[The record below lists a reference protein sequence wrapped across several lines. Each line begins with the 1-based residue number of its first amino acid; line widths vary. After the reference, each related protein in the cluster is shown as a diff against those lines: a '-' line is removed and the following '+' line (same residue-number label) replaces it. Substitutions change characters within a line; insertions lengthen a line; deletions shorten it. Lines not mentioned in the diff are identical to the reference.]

1 MAAQKQRNVTI
12 SSVRFDGYKAFRSFS
27 ISLQRMNVLV
37 GPNNSGKSTI
47 IRAFRIL
54 EVALRQANA
63 KKAEMIQI
71 NDQNYMGYRISDRN
85 FPVSLENVHTDY
97 EESDARINFRCNNG
111 NSLALLFPSDGGCI
125 LVPNAQGKQCHTP
138 GRFKNCF
145 PISIQTVP
153 ELGPLED
160 EEFLLNEETIRR
172 GLSTHR
178 ASRHFRNYW
187 RLYPEG
193 FDEFAN
199 MVSQTW
205 PGMEIERP
213 ELPDIM
219 YKRLTMF
226 CREDR
231 ISREIYWS
239 DFGFQI
245 WCQILTHLS
254 RGKNATV
261 LVIDE
266 PEVYLHPDVQRQL
279 VGILRDIGPD
289 IVIASHSTEIIGES
303 DPYEI
308 LVVDKKKN
316 SASRLKDINQIQTAL
331 DNIGSVHNVK
341 LTHLARTG
349 RLLYI
354 EGSNDGKI
362 LRRFARKLGLVEL
375 ASGNDI
381 TMIESEGFSS
391 WKKIEASAWAFEKAL
406 QGQFRIGAVFDRDY
420 FSNEEIEVVLQK
432 LSIRFPAV
440 YIHDRKVPAVYI
452 HDRKEIENYMLVPGP
467 LNRAIQKTIRERNRK
482 MGIDNSGDFDV
493 VQELISISD
502 ENKSDIMSQ
511 LIGKR
516 SDFIRTT
523 GKDTST
529 VTREVLDSVEDRWA
543 NLESRLALVPGKKVL
558 RRLREKLKTHYSIN
572 LTDIRI
578 IDEFRTDEIPA
589 DLVRLLRNLDTFR
602 TN

>member
-1 MAAQKQRNVTI
+1 MATKKQQDVAI
-12 SSVRFDGYKAFRSFS
+12 SSIRFYGYKAFRSFS
-27 ISLQRMNVLV
+27 FSLQRMNVLV

-47 IRAFRIL
+47 IQAFRIL

-71 NDQNYMGYRISDRN
+71 NDQNYIGHRIPDRN
-85 FPVSLENVHTDY
+85 LPVSLENVHTDY
-97 EESDARINFRCNNG
+97 EESDARIRFRCSNG
-111 NSLALLFPSDGGCI
+111 NSLELLFPSDGGCI
-125 LVPNAQGKQCHTP
+125 LIPDAQGKQCYTP
-138 GRFKNCF
+138 ARFRSCF
-145 PISIQTVP
+145 PVSIQTVP

-160 EEFLLNEETIRR
+160 EEFLLNEQTIRR

-187 RLYPEG
+187 RLFSRE

-199 MVSQTW
+199 MVSRTW

-213 ELPDIM
+213 ELADLM
-219 YKRLTMF
+219 SQRLTMF
-226 CREDR
+226 CKENR

-239 DFGFQI
+239 GFGFQI
-245 WCQILTHLS
+245 WCQILTHIS
-254 RGKNATV
+254 RGKDATI

-303 DPYEI
+303 DPSEI
-308 LVVDKKKN
+308 LNVDKKRT
-316 SASRLKDINQIQTAL
+316 SASRLKDMNQVQAAL
-331 DNIGSVHNVK
+331 DTIGSIHNVK

-362 LRRFARKLGLVEL
+362 LRRFARILGFVEL
-375 ASGNDI
+375 ASGHDI

-420 FSNEEIEVVLQK
+420 FSREEIGVVLQK
-432 LSIRFPAV
+432 LSARFPAV
-440 YIHDRKVPAVYI
+440 YIHE
-452 HDRKEIENYMLVPGP
+452 RKEIENYMLVLDP

-482 MGIDNSGDFDV
+482 MEAEENVEEFDV
-493 VQELISISD
+493 IKELESIPD
-502 ENKSDIMSQ
+502 EYKSDIVAQ
-511 LIGKR
+511 IIGKR
-516 SDFIRTT
+516 LDFIRST
-523 GKDTST
+523 GKDIST
-529 VTREVLDSVEDRWA
+529 VTREVLDYIENMWMD
-543 NLESRLALVPGKKVL
+543 LETRLVLVPGKKVL
-558 RRLREKLKTHYSIN
+558 RRLRENLQTHYSIN

-578 IDEFRTDEIPA
+578 IDEFRSDEIPQ
-589 DLVRLLRNLDTFR
+589 DLTRLLLNLNEFR

>member
-1 MAAQKQRNVTI
+1 MAIKKQKNVAI
-12 SSVRFDGYKAFRSFS
+12 SSIRFDGYKALRSFS
-27 ISLQRMNVLV
+27 FTLQRMNVLV

-54 EVALRQANA
+54 EVALRQAYA
-63 KKAEMIQI
+63 RKAVMIQS
-71 NDQNYMGYRISDRN
+71 NDRNFMGYRISDRN
-85 FPVSLENVHTDY
+85 IPVSLENVHTDY
-97 EESDARINFRCNNG
+97 EESDARIHFRCSNG
-111 NSLALLFPSDGGCI
+111 NLLELLFPSDGGCI
-125 LVPNAQGKQCHTP
+125 LIPNAQGKQCYTP
-138 GRFKNCF
+138 GKFKTCF

-187 RLYPEG
+187 RLFPEG

-205 PGMEIERP
+205 PGMEIGRP
-213 ELPDIM
+213 ELTDLM
-219 YKRLTMF
+219 SKRLTMF
-226 CREDR
+226 CRENR

-239 DFGFQI
+239 GFGFQI
-245 WCQILTHLS
+245 WCQILAHIS
-254 RGKNATV
+254 RGKNSTV

-266 PEVYLHPDVQRQL
+266 PEIYLHPDIQRQL

-289 IVIASHSTEIIGES
+289 IVVASHSTEIIGES
-303 DPYEI
+303 DPSEI
-308 LVVDKKKN
+308 LTIDKKKT
-316 SASRLKDINQIQTAL
+316 SAIRLKDINQIQTAL
-331 DNIGSVHNVK
+331 DTIGSIHNVK

-362 LRRFARKLGLVEL
+362 LRRFARILGLVEL

-406 QGQFRIGAVFDRDY
+406 QGQFRIGAVFDHDY
-420 FSNEEIEVVLQK
+420 FSKDEIENVLHK
-432 LSIRFPAV
+432 LSTRFPAV
-440 YIHDRKVPAVYI
+440 YIHE
-452 HDRKEIENYMLVPGP
+452 RKEIENYMLVLGP
-467 LNRAIQKTIRERNRK
+467 LNRAIRKIIKERNRRVEVK
-482 MGIDNSGDFDV
+482 KSVEEFDLV
-493 VQELISISD
+493 KELESITD
-502 ENKSDIMSQ
+502 EYKSYIVSQ
-511 LIGKR
+511 LVGKR
-516 SDFIRTT
+516 SNFIKST
-523 GKDTST
+523 GKDTSI
-529 VTREVLDSVEDRWA
+529 VTREILDYIEDKWMD
-543 NLESRLALVPGKKVL
+543 LEARFVLVPGKKVL
-558 RRLREKLKTHYSIN
+558 SKLREKLKACCYIN

-578 IDEFRTDEIPA
+578 IDEFRPDEVPQ
-589 DLVRLLRNLDTFR
+589 DLSRLLRNLDDFR
-602 TN
+602 KM

>member
-27 ISLQRMNVLV
+27 LSLQRMNVLV

-63 KKAEMIQI
+63 KKAEMMQI
-71 NDQNYMGYRISDRN
+71 NDQNYIGYRISDRN
-85 FPVSLENVHTDY
+85 LPVSLENVHTDY
-97 EESDARINFRCNNG
+97 EESDARIRFKCNNG
-111 NSLALLFPSDGGCI
+111 NSLDLLFPSDGGCI

-160 EEFLLNEETIRR
+160 AELLLNEETIRR

-193 FDEFAN
+193 FDDFAN

-213 ELPDIM
+213 ELMDIM
-219 YKRLTMF
+219 SQRLTMF
-226 CREDR
+226 CRENR
-231 ISREIYWS
+231 ILREISWS
-239 DFGFQI
+239 GFGFQV

-316 SASRLKDINQIQTAL
+316 SASRLKDINQIQAAL
-331 DNIGSVHNVK
+331 DIIGSVHNVK

-362 LRRFARKLGLVEL
+362 LRRFARRLGLVEL

-440 YIHDRKVPAVYI
+440 HIHE
-452 HDRKEIENYMLVPGP
+452 RKEVENYMLVPGP
-467 LNRAIQKTIRERNRK
+467 LNRAIQKTIKERNRK
-482 MGIDNSGDFDV
+482 MGIDDPGDFDV
-493 VQELISISD
+493 AQELASISD
-502 ENKSDIMSQ
+502 EYKSDIMSQ

-516 SDFIRTT
+516 SDFIRAT

-529 VTREVLDSVEDRWA
+529 VTREVLDSVEGKWT
-543 NLESRLALVPGKKVL
+543 NLETRLALVPGKKVL
-558 RRLREKLKTHYSIN
+558 GRLREKLRTHSSIN

-578 IDEFRTDEIPA
+578 IDEFRIDEIPA
-589 DLVRLLRNLDTFR
+589 DLVRLLRNLEAFR

>member
-27 ISLQRMNVLV
+27 LSLQRMNVLV

-63 KKAEMIQI
+63 KKTEMIQI
-71 NDQNYMGYRISDRN
+71 NDRNYMGYRISDRN

-97 EESDARINFRCNNG
+97 EESDARIRFRCNNG
-111 NSLALLFPSDGGCI
+111 NSLDLLFPSDGGCI

-213 ELPDIM
+213 ELTDVM

-239 DFGFQI
+239 GFGFQI

-354 EGSNDGKI
+354 EGPNDGKI

-420 FSNEEIEVVLQK
+420 FSNEEIEIVLQK
-432 LSIRFPAV
+432 LSIRF
-440 YIHDRKVPAVYI
+440 PAVYI

-482 MGIDNSGDFDV
+482 MGIDNPGDFDV

-543 NLESRLALVPGKKVL
+543 NLESRLALVHGKKSIKATS
-558 RRLREKLKTHYSIN
+558 REAENTLFHQS
-572 LTDIRI
+572 D
-578 IDEFRTDEIPA
+578 
-589 DLVRLLRNLDTFR
+589 
-602 TN
+602 

>member
-85 FPVSLENVHTDY
+85 LPVSLENVHTDY
-97 EESDARINFRCNNG
+97 EESDARIRFRCNNG
-111 NSLALLFPSDGGCI
+111 NSLELLFPSDGGCI

-145 PISIQTVP
+145 PFSIQTVP

-160 EEFLLNEETIRR
+160 EEFLLNEGTIRR

-213 ELPDIM
+213 ELTDIM
-219 YKRLTMF
+219 SQRLTMF

-239 DFGFQI
+239 GFGFQI

-316 SASRLKDINQIQTAL
+316 SASRLKDINQIQAAL
-331 DNIGSVHNVK
+331 DIIGSVHNVK
-341 LTHLARTG
+341 LTHLSRTG

-362 LRRFARKLGLVEL
+362 LRRFARRLELVEL

-432 LSIRFPAV
+432 LSTRFPAV
-440 YIHDRKVPAVYI
+440 YIHE
-452 HDRKEIENYMLVPGP
+452 RKEIENYMLVPEP

-482 MGIDNSGDFDV
+482 MGLDDPGDFDAA
-493 VQELISISD
+493 QELVSISD
-502 ENKSDIMSQ
+502 EYKSDIMSQ

-523 GKDTST
+523 EKDTST

-543 NLESRLALVPGKKVL
+543 NLETRLALVPGKKVL
-558 RRLREKLKTHYSIN
+558 RRLREKLKAHFCIN

-578 IDEFRTDEIPA
+578 IDEFRIDEIPE
-589 DLVRLLRNLDTFR
+589 DLIRLLRNLDAFR

>member
-1 MAAQKQRNVTI
+1 MAAQKQRNVTV

-239 DFGFQI
+239 GFGFQI

-420 FSNEEIEVVLQK
+420 FSNEEIEIVLQK
-432 LSIRFPAV
+432 LSIRF
-440 YIHDRKVPAVYI
+440 PAVYI

>member
-12 SSVRFDGYKAFRSFS
+12 SSVRFDAYKAFRSFS

-47 IRAFRIL
+47 VRAFRIL

-97 EESDARINFRCNNG
+97 EESDARVNFRCNNG
-111 NSLALLFPSDGGCI
+111 NSLELLFPSDGGCI

-226 CREDR
+226 CRENR

-239 DFGFQI
+239 GFGFQI
-245 WCQILTHLS
+245 WCQILTHIS

-308 LVVDKKKN
+308 LVIDKKKK
-316 SASRLKDINQIQTAL
+316 SASRLKDINQIQVAL
-331 DNIGSVHNVK
+331 DIIGSVHNVK

-432 LSIRFPAV
+432 LSICFPAV
-440 YIHDRKVPAVYI
+440 YIHE
-452 HDRKEIENYMLVPGP
+452 RKEIENYMLVPEP

-482 MGIDNSGDFDV
+482 VGIDDPGDFDV
-493 VQELISISD
+493 AQELTSISD
-502 ENKSDIMSQ
+502 EYKSDVMSQ

-523 GKDTST
+523 RKDTST
-529 VTREVLDSVEDRWA
+529 VTREVLDSVEDRWE
-543 NLESRLALVPGKKVL
+543 NWETRLALVPGKKVL
-558 RRLREKLKTHYSIN
+558 RRLREKLKAHFSIN

-578 IDEFRTDEIPA
+578 IDEFRTDEIPE
-589 DLVRLLRNLDTFR
+589 DLVRLLKNLDAFR

>member
-1 MAAQKQRNVTI
+1 MAIKKQKNVAI
-12 SSVRFDGYKAFRSFS
+12 SSIRFDGYKALRSFS
-27 ISLQRMNVLV
+27 FTLQRMNVLV

-54 EVALRQANA
+54 EVALRQAYA
-63 KKAEMIQI
+63 RKAVMIQS
-71 NDQNYMGYRISDRN
+71 NDRNFMGYRISDRN
-85 FPVSLENVHTDY
+85 IPVSLENVHTDY
-97 EESDARINFRCNNG
+97 EESDARIRFRCSNG
-111 NSLALLFPSDGGCI
+111 NLLELLFPSDGGCI
-125 LVPNAQGKQCHTP
+125 LIPNAQGKQCYTP
-138 GRFKNCF
+138 GKFKTCF

-187 RLYPEG
+187 RLFPEG

-205 PGMEIERP
+205 PGMEIGRP
-213 ELPDIM
+213 ELTDLM
-219 YKRLTMF
+219 SKRLTMF
-226 CREDR
+226 CRENR

-239 DFGFQI
+239 GFGFQI
-245 WCQILTHLS
+245 WCQILAHIS
-254 RGKNATV
+254 RGKNSTV

-266 PEVYLHPDVQRQL
+266 PEIYLHPDIQRQL

-289 IVIASHSTEIIGES
+289 IVVASHSTEIIGES
-303 DPYEI
+303 DPSEI
-308 LVVDKKKN
+308 LTIDKKKT
-316 SASRLKDINQIQTAL
+316 SAIRLKDINQIQTAL
-331 DNIGSVHNVK
+331 DTIGSIHNVK

-362 LRRFARKLGLVEL
+362 LRRFARILGLVEL

-420 FSNEEIEVVLQK
+420 FSKDEIENVLHK
-432 LSIRFPAV
+432 LSTRFPAV
-440 YIHDRKVPAVYI
+440 YIHE
-452 HDRKEIENYMLVPGP
+452 RKEIENYMLVLDP
-467 LNRAIQKTIRERNRK
+467 LNRAIRKIIRERNRRVEVK
-482 MGIDNSGDFDV
+482 KSVEEFDLV
-493 VQELISISD
+493 KELESITD
-502 ENKSDIMSQ
+502 EYKSYIVSQ
-511 LIGKR
+511 LVGKR
-516 SDFIRTT
+516 SDFIKST

-529 VTREVLDSVEDRWA
+529 VTREILDYIEDKWMD
-543 NLESRLALVPGKKVL
+543 LEARFVLVPGKKVL
-558 RRLREKLKTHYSIN
+558 SKLREKLKACCYIN

-578 IDEFRTDEIPA
+578 IDEFRPDEVPQ
-589 DLVRLLRNLDTFR
+589 DLSRLLRNLDDFR
-602 TN
+602 KM

>member
-1 MAAQKQRNVTI
+1 MATQKQRNVTI

-27 ISLQRMNVLV
+27 LSLQRMNVLV

-97 EESDARINFRCNNG
+97 EESDARIRFRCNNG
-111 NSLALLFPSDGGCI
+111 NSLELLFPSNGGCI

-145 PISIQTVP
+145 PIFIQTVP

-213 ELPDIM
+213 ELTDVM

-239 DFGFQI
+239 GFGFQI

-308 LVVDKKKN
+308 LVVDKNKN
-316 SASRLKDINQIQTAL
+316 SARRLKDINQIQAAL
-331 DNIGSVHNVK
+331 DIIGSVHNVK

-362 LRRFARKLGLVEL
+362 LRRFARRLGLVEL

-432 LSIRFPAV
+432 LSTRFPAV
-440 YIHDRKVPAVYI
+440 YIHE
-452 HDRKEIENYMLVPGP
+452 RKEIENYMLVPGP

-482 MGIDNSGDFDV
+482 MGIGNSGDFDAA
-493 VQELISISD
+493 QELVSISD
-502 ENKSDIMSQ
+502 EYKSDIMSQ

-523 GKDTST
+523 EKDTST

-543 NLESRLALVPGKKVL
+543 NLETRLALVPGKKVL
-558 RRLREKLKTHYSIN
+558 RRLREKLNTHFSIN

-578 IDEFRTDEIPA
+578 IDEFRADEIPA
-589 DLVRLLRNLDTFR
+589 DLVRLLRNLDAFR

>member
-1 MAAQKQRNVTI
+1 
-12 SSVRFDGYKAFRSFS
+12 
-27 ISLQRMNVLV
+27 MNVLV

-54 EVALRQANA
+54 EVALRQAYA
-63 KKAEMIQI
+63 RKAVMIQS
-71 NDQNYMGYRISDRN
+71 NDRNFMGYRISDRN
-85 FPVSLENVHTDY
+85 LPVSLENVHTDY
-97 EESDARINFRCNNG
+97 EESDAKIHFRCSNG
-111 NSLALLFPSDGGCI
+111 NLLELLFPSDGGCI
-125 LVPNAQGKQCHTP
+125 LIPNAQGKQCYTP
-138 GRFKNCF
+138 GKFKTCF

-160 EEFLLNEETIRR
+160 EEHLLNEETIRR

-187 RLYPEG
+187 RLFPEG

-205 PGMEIERP
+205 PGMEIGRP
-213 ELPDIM
+213 ELTDLM
-219 YKRLTMF
+219 SKRLTMF
-226 CREDR
+226 CRENR

-239 DFGFQI
+239 GFGFQI
-245 WCQILTHLS
+245 WCQILAHIS

-266 PEVYLHPDVQRQL
+266 PEIYLHPDIQRQL

-289 IVIASHSTEIIGES
+289 IVVASHSTEIIGES
-303 DPYEI
+303 DPSEI
-308 LVVDKKKN
+308 LTIDKKRT
-316 SASRLKDINQIQTAL
+316 SAIRLKDINQVQTAL
-331 DNIGSVHNVK
+331 DNIGSIHNVK

-362 LRRFARKLGLVEL
+362 LRRFARILGLVEL

-420 FSNEEIEVVLQK
+420 FSKDEIEVVLHK
-432 LSIRFPAV
+432 LSTRFPAV
-440 YIHDRKVPAVYI
+440 YIHE
-452 HDRKEIENYMLVPGP
+452 RKEIENYILVLDP
-467 LNRAIQKTIRERNRK
+467 LNRAIRKIIRERNRRVEAK
-482 MGIDNSGDFDV
+482 RSIEEFDLV
-493 VQELISISD
+493 KELESITD
-502 ENKSDIMSQ
+502 EYKSYIVSQ
-511 LIGKR
+511 LVGKR
-516 SDFIRTT
+516 SNFIKST
-523 GKDTST
+523 GKDTSI
-529 VTREVLDSVEDRWA
+529 VTREILDYIEDKWMD
-543 NLESRLALVPGKKVL
+543 LEARFVLVPGKKVL
-558 RRLREKLKTHYSIN
+558 SKLREKLKACCYIN

-578 IDEFRTDEIPA
+578 IDEFRPDEVPQ
-589 DLVRLLRNLDTFR
+589 DLSRLLRNLDDFR
-602 TN
+602 KM

>member
-1 MAAQKQRNVTI
+1 MATKKQQDVAF
-12 SSVRFDGYKAFRSFS
+12 SSIRFYGYKAFRSFS
-27 ISLQRMNVLV
+27 FSLQRMNVLV

-71 NDQNYMGYRISDRN
+71 NDQNYMGYRIPDLN
-85 FPVSLENVHTDY
+85 LPVSLENVHTDY
-97 EESDARINFRCNNG
+97 EESDAKIRFKCSNG
-111 NSLALLFPSDGGCI
+111 SLLELLFPSDGGCI
-125 LVPNAQGKQCHTP
+125 LVPDTQGKQYHTP
-138 GRFKNCF
+138 AKFRSCF
-145 PISIQTVP
+145 PVSIQTVP

-160 EEFLLNEETIRR
+160 EELLLNEKTIRR

-187 RLYPEG
+187 RLFSG
-193 FDEFAN
+193 AFDEFAN
-199 MVSQTW
+199 MVSRTW

-213 ELPDIM
+213 ELTDLM
-219 YKRLTMF
+219 SKRLTMF
-226 CREDR
+226 CRENR

-239 DFGFQI
+239 GFGFQI
-245 WCQILTHLS
+245 WCQILTHIS
-254 RGKNATV
+254 RGKDATI

-303 DPYEI
+303 DPSEI
-308 LVVDKKKN
+308 LIIDKKRT
-316 SASRLKDINQIQTAL
+316 SASRLKDMNQVQAAL
-331 DNIGSVHNVK
+331 DTIGSIHNVK

-354 EGSNDGKI
+354 EGSSDGKI
-362 LRRFARKLGLVEL
+362 LRRFARILGFVEL

-406 QGQFRIGAVFDRDY
+406 QGQFRVGAVFDRDY
-420 FSNEEIEVVLQK
+420 FSSDEIDDVLQK
-432 LSIRFPAV
+432 LSARFSDV
-440 YIHDRKVPAVYI
+440 YIHE
-452 HDRKEIENYMLVPGP
+452 RKEIENYMLILDP

-482 MGIDNSGDFDV
+482 MNTEKNVEEFDV
-493 VQELISISD
+493 IKELESIT
-502 ENKSDIMSQ
+502 EEYKFDIAAQ
-511 LIGKR
+511 IIGKHLDFTR
-516 SDFIRTT
+516 ST

-529 VTREVLDSVEDRWA
+529 IIKEVFDYIENMWMDLETRLV
-543 NLESRLALVPGKKVL
+543 LVPGKKVL
-558 RRLREKLKTHYSIN
+558 RRLRENLKTHYSIN

-578 IDEFRTDEIPA
+578 IDEFRSDEIPQ
-589 DLVRLLRNLDTFR
+589 DLTKLLRNLNVFR

>member
-1 MAAQKQRNVTI
+1 MAIKKQKNVAI
-12 SSVRFDGYKAFRSFS
+12 SSIRFDGYKALRSFS
-27 ISLQRMNVLV
+27 FTLQRMNVLV

-54 EVALRQANA
+54 EVALRQAYA
-63 KKAEMIQI
+63 RKAVMIQS
-71 NDQNYMGYRISDRN
+71 NDRNFMGYRISDRN
-85 FPVSLENVHTDY
+85 LPVSLENVHTDY
-97 EESDARINFRCNNG
+97 EESDAKIHFRCSNG
-111 NSLALLFPSDGGCI
+111 NLLELLFPSDGGCI
-125 LVPNAQGKQCHTP
+125 LIPNAQGKQCYTP
-138 GRFKNCF
+138 GRFKICF

-160 EEFLLNEETIRR
+160 EEHLLNEETIRR

-187 RLYPEG
+187 RLFPEG
-193 FDEFAN
+193 FEEFAN

-205 PGMEIERP
+205 PGMEIGRP
-213 ELPDIM
+213 ELTDLM
-219 YKRLTMF
+219 SKRLTMF
-226 CREDR
+226 CRENR

-239 DFGFQI
+239 GFGFQI
-245 WCQILTHLS
+245 WCQILAHIS
-254 RGKNATV
+254 RGKNSTV

-266 PEVYLHPDVQRQL
+266 PEIYLHPDIQRQL

-289 IVIASHSTEIIGES
+289 IVVASHSTEIIGES
-303 DPYEI
+303 DPSEI
-308 LVVDKKKN
+308 LTIDKKRT
-316 SASRLKDINQIQTAL
+316 SAIRLKDINQVQTAL
-331 DNIGSVHNVK
+331 DTIGSIHNVK

-362 LRRFARKLGLVEL
+362 LRRFARILGLVEL

-420 FSNEEIEVVLQK
+420 FSKDEIENVLHK
-432 LSIRFPAV
+432 LSARFPAV
-440 YIHDRKVPAVYI
+440 YIHE
-452 HDRKEIENYMLVPGP
+452 RKEIENYMLVLDP
-467 LNRAIQKTIRERNRK
+467 LNRAIRKIIRERNRRVEAK
-482 MGIDNSGDFDV
+482 RSVEEFDLV
-493 VQELISISD
+493 KELESITD
-502 ENKSDIMSQ
+502 EYKSYIVSQ
-511 LIGKR
+511 LVGKR
-516 SDFIRTT
+516 SDFIKST

-529 VTREVLDSVEDRWA
+529 VTREILDYIEDKWMD
-543 NLESRLALVPGKKVL
+543 LEARFVLVPGKKVL
-558 RRLREKLKTHYSIN
+558 SKLREKLKACCYIN

-578 IDEFRTDEIPA
+578 IDEFRPDEVPQ
-589 DLVRLLRNLDTFR
+589 DLSRLLRSLDEFR
-602 TN
+602 KM

>member
-97 EESDARINFRCNNG
+97 EESDARIRFRCNNG
-111 NSLALLFPSDGGCI
+111 NSLELLFPSDGGCI

-160 EEFLLNEETIRR
+160 EEFLLNEGTIRR

-205 PGMEIERP
+205 PDMEIERP

-239 DFGFQI
+239 GFGFQI

-308 LVVDKKKN
+308 LVVDKNKN
-316 SASRLKDINQIQTAL
+316 SARRLKDINQIQAAL
-331 DNIGSVHNVK
+331 DIIGSVHNVK

-354 EGSNDGKI
+354 EGANDGKI

-420 FSNEEIEVVLQK
+420 FSNEEIEIVLQK

-440 YIHDRKVPAVYI
+440 YIHE
-452 HDRKEIENYMLVPGP
+452 RKEIENYMLVPEP

-482 MGIDNSGDFDV
+482 IGVDDPGDFDV
-493 VQELISISD
+493 AQELASISN
-502 ENKSDIMSQ
+502 EYKSDIMSQ

-543 NLESRLALVPGKKVL
+543 NLETRLALVPGKKVL
-558 RRLREKLKTHYSIN
+558 RRLREKLKAHFSIN

-578 IDEFRTDEIPA
+578 VDEFRTDEIPA
-589 DLVRLLRNLDTFR
+589 DLVRLLRNLDAFR

>member
-1 MAAQKQRNVTI
+1 MAIKKQKNVAI
-12 SSVRFDGYKAFRSFS
+12 SSIRFDGYKALRSFS
-27 ISLQRMNVLV
+27 FTLQRMNVLV

-54 EVALRQANA
+54 EVALRQAYARNA
-63 KKAEMIQI
+63 VMIQN
-71 NDQNYMGYRISDRN
+71 NDRNFMGYRISDRN
-85 FPVSLENVHTDY
+85 LPVSLENVHTDY
-97 EESDARINFRCNNG
+97 EESDAKIHFRCSNG
-111 NSLALLFPSDGGCI
+111 NLLELLFPSDGGCI
-125 LVPNAQGKQCHTP
+125 LIPNAQGKQCYTP
-138 GRFKNCF
+138 GRFKTCF

-160 EEFLLNEETIRR
+160 EEHLLNEETIRR
-172 GLSTHR
+172 GLSTNR

-187 RLYPEG
+187 RLFPEG

-205 PGMEIERP
+205 PGMEIGRP
-213 ELPDIM
+213 ELTDLMP
-219 YKRLTMF
+219 KRLTMF
-226 CREDR
+226 CKENR

-239 DFGFQI
+239 GFGFQI
-245 WCQILTHLS
+245 WCQILAHIS

-266 PEVYLHPDVQRQL
+266 PEIYLHPDIQRQL

-289 IVIASHSTEIIGES
+289 IVVASHSTEIIGES
-303 DPYEI
+303 DPSEI
-308 LVVDKKKN
+308 LTIDKKRT
-316 SASRLKDINQIQTAL
+316 SAIRLKDINQVQTAL
-331 DNIGSVHNVK
+331 DTIGSIHNVK

-362 LRRFARKLGLVEL
+362 LRRFARILRLVEL

-420 FSNEEIEVVLQK
+420 FSKDEIEVVLHK
-432 LSIRFPAV
+432 LSTRFPAV
-440 YIHDRKVPAVYI
+440 YIHE
-452 HDRKEIENYMLVPGP
+452 RKEIENYMLVLDP
-467 LNRAIQKTIRERNRK
+467 LNRAIRKIIRERNRRVEVK
-482 MGIDNSGDFDV
+482 KSVEEFDLV
-493 VQELISISD
+493 KELESITD
-502 ENKSDIMSQ
+502 EYKSYIVSQ
-511 LIGKR
+511 LVGKR
-516 SDFIRTT
+516 SDFIKST
-523 GKDTST
+523 GKNTST
-529 VTREVLDSVEDRWA
+529 VTREILDYIEDKWMD
-543 NLESRLALVPGKKVL
+543 LEARFVLVPGKKVL
-558 RRLREKLKTHYSIN
+558 SKLRERLQTRCSVN

-578 IDEFRTDEIPA
+578 IDEFRPDEVPQ
-589 DLVRLLRNLDTFR
+589 DLSRLLRDLDDFR
-602 TN
+602 KM

>member
-1 MAAQKQRNVTI
+1 MASQKQRNVTI

-27 ISLQRMNVLV
+27 LSLQRMNVLV

-97 EESDARINFRCNNG
+97 EESDARIRFRCNNG
-111 NSLALLFPSDGGCI
+111 NSLELLFPSDGGCI

-138 GRFKNCF
+138 GRFKSCF

-160 EEFLLNEETIRR
+160 EEFLLNEGTIRR

-213 ELPDIM
+213 ELMDIM
-219 YKRLTMF
+219 SQRLTMF
-226 CREDR
+226 CRENR

-239 DFGFQI
+239 GFGFQI

-308 LVVDKKKN
+308 LIVDKKKN
-316 SASRLKDINQIQTAL
+316 SASRLKDINQIQAAL
-331 DNIGSVHNVK
+331 DIIGSVHNVK

-440 YIHDRKVPAVYI
+440 YIHE
-452 HDRKEIENYMLVPGP
+452 RKEIENYMLVPEP

-482 MGIDNSGDFDV
+482 MGIDDPGDFDV
-493 VQELISISD
+493 AQELTLISN
-502 ENKSDIMSQ
+502 EYKSYIMSQ
-511 LIGKR
+511 LAGKR
-516 SDFIRTT
+516 SDFIRKT

-529 VTREVLDSVEDRWA
+529 VTREVLDSVEDKWA
-543 NLESRLALVPGKKVL
+543 NLETRLALVPGKIVL
-558 RRLREKLKTHYSIN
+558 KRLREKLKAHFSIN

-578 IDEFRTDEIPA
+578 IDEFRTDEILA
-589 DLVRLLRNLDTFR
+589 DLVRLLRNLDAFR

>member
-1 MAAQKQRNVTI
+1 MATKKQKNVAI
-12 SSVRFDGYKAFRSFS
+12 SSIRFDGYKALRSFS
-27 ISLQRMNVLV
+27 FTLQRMNVLV

-54 EVALRQANA
+54 EVALRQAYA
-63 KKAEMIQI
+63 RKAVMIQS
-71 NDQNYMGYRISDRN
+71 NDRNFMGYRISDRN
-85 FPVSLENVHTDY
+85 LPVSLENVHTDY
-97 EESDARINFRCNNG
+97 EESDAKIHFRCSNG
-111 NSLALLFPSDGGCI
+111 NLLELLFPSDGGCI
-125 LVPNAQGKQCHTP
+125 LIPNAQGKQCYTP
-138 GRFKNCF
+138 GKFKTCF

-160 EEFLLNEETIRR
+160 EEHLLNEETIRR

-187 RLYPEG
+187 RLFPEG

-205 PGMEIERP
+205 PGMEIGRP
-213 ELPDIM
+213 ELTDLM
-219 YKRLTMF
+219 SKRLTMF
-226 CREDR
+226 CRENR

-239 DFGFQI
+239 GFGFQI
-245 WCQILTHLS
+245 WCQILAHIS

-266 PEVYLHPDVQRQL
+266 PEIYLHPDIQRQL

-289 IVIASHSTEIIGES
+289 IVVASHSTEIIGES
-303 DPYEI
+303 DPSEI
-308 LVVDKKKN
+308 LTIDKKRT
-316 SASRLKDINQIQTAL
+316 SAIRLKDINQVQTAL
-331 DNIGSVHNVK
+331 DNIGSIHNVK

-362 LRRFARKLGLVEL
+362 LRRFARILGLVEL

-420 FSNEEIEVVLQK
+420 FSKDEIEVVLHK
-432 LSIRFPAV
+432 LSTRFPAV
-440 YIHDRKVPAVYI
+440 YIHE
-452 HDRKEIENYMLVPGP
+452 RKEIENYILVLDP
-467 LNRAIQKTIRERNRK
+467 LNRAIRKIIRERNRRVEAK
-482 MGIDNSGDFDV
+482 RSIEEFDLV
-493 VQELISISD
+493 KELESITD
-502 ENKSDIMSQ
+502 EYKSYIVSQ
-511 LIGKR
+511 LVGKR
-516 SDFIRTT
+516 SNFIKST
-523 GKDTST
+523 GKDTSI
-529 VTREVLDSVEDRWA
+529 VTREILDYIEDKWMD
-543 NLESRLALVPGKKVL
+543 LEARFVLVPGKKVL
-558 RRLREKLKTHYSIN
+558 SKLREKLKACCYIN

-578 IDEFRTDEIPA
+578 IDEFRPDEVPQ
-589 DLVRLLRNLDTFR
+589 DLSRLLRNLDDFR
-602 TN
+602 KM

>member
-219 YKRLTMF
+219 YKRLTML

-239 DFGFQI
+239 GFGFQI

-420 FSNEEIEVVLQK
+420 FSNEEIEIVLQK
-432 LSIRFPAV
+432 LSIRF
-440 YIHDRKVPAVYI
+440 PAVYI

-482 MGIDNSGDFDV
+482 MGIDDPGDFDV
-493 VQELISISD
+493 AQDLALISN
-502 ENKSDIMSQ
+502 EYKSYIMSQ
-511 LIGKR
+511 LAGKR
-516 SDFIRTT
+516 SDFIRKT

-529 VTREVLDSVEDRWA
+529 VTREVLDSVEDKWT
-543 NLESRLALVPGKKVL
+543 NLEDRLSLVPGKKVL
-558 RRLREKLKTHYSIN
+558 GRLREKLNTHFSIN

-578 IDEFRTDEIPA
+578 IDEFRADEIPA
-589 DLVRLLRNLDTFR
+589 DLVRLLRKLDAFR